1 MYFICIDHTWQ
12 YAYWFWKTETAS
24 RLDLE
29 LECDSSAFWVMIL
42 KLRQKKIAFVWRE
55 KLTGFCWMQK
65 VIRSVA
71 LK

>member
-1 MYFICIDHTWQ
+1 MQ
-12 YAYWFWKTETAS
+12 YTYWGWTKETAS

-29 LECDSSAFWVMIL
+29 LECDSSPFWLMIDPEVAAG
-42 KLRQKKIAFVWRE
+42 KRKIAFVWRE